1 MARAPGAGAAPRTTY
16 LLSGTDGRAAG
27 SRARKAFGNRPAA
40 SPPRATAAPR
50 SQADAVD
57 AAREDVRYDADLVAT
72 REALAAPRA
81 YAAALG
87 DQLRRDVA
95 YLEARGAVGYALCV
109 HVDRPRDA
117 APPPPPGRPPP
128 PPGKPPPAVPA
139 SAVAKIAARLATE
152 PGAFEAVPGEARRA
166 LAFALV
172 DCAARDAADA
182 GAYAARFRDAV
193 AARVGRPTDA
203 PPPPCLR
210 EGWCVVL
217 ARVSRGRSFP
227 VGSRSRRR
235 TSRTAG
241 GGAPWRPRRRTGGG
255 RPAFGNRVGAL

>member
-1 MARAPGAGAAPRTTY
+1 MVPRETAYPRARPAIARRTGQLAPRAGRWIRW
-16 LLSGTDGRAAG
+16 LPFAPPLPLPPPRRASGLPTINSGFG
-27 SRARKAFGNRPAA
+27 SKCGSSRPPSVKHKVLVMSSTARKNAPLYPVTKPTQSFGA
-40 SPPRATAAPR
+40 SSIVTSSRHG
-50 SQADAVD
+50 AVD
-57 AAREDVRYDADLVAT
+57 AAP
-72 REALAAPRA
+72 ALRA
-81 YAAALG
+81 
-87 DQLRRDVA
+87 
-95 YLEARGAVGYALCV
+95 
-109 HVDRPRDA
+109 
-117 APPPPPGRPPP
+117 
-128 PPGKPPPAVPA
+128 AVPCESMA
-139 SAVAKIAARLATE
+139 DLATE